1 MHVRQTGSQW
11 KNGTQCLNFMKKKP
25 NTELMKDDEA
35 LREEAA
41 CDGPILVGG
50 IELRP
55 ITALSLSWMQRN
67 KVFSDE
73 KDTIWKS
80 AAFAFL
86 HSEPFSKI
94 RAVVNSPSDFI
105 DAVDIWIESNMK
117 HHAELLKFTSAMKEA
132 FDRYTVSANTISE
145 SGQPKN

>member
-1 MHVRQTGSQW
+1 MKT
-11 KNGTQCLNFMKKKP
+11 KNK
-25 NTELMKDDEA
+25 ELIKDDEL

-41 CDGPILVGG
+41 CDGPIMIGE

-67 KVFSDE
+67 KVFTEE

-86 HSEPFSKI
+86 HSVPFSAI
-94 RAVVNSPSDFI
+94 RSVVNNQNDFI
-105 DAVDIWIESNMK
+105 DAVDVWIEANMK
-117 HHAELLKFTSAMKEA
+117 HHAQLLKFSQAMKEA
-132 FDRYTVSANTISE
+132 FDRYMASASSIAE
-145 SGQPKN
+145 SLGSAKN